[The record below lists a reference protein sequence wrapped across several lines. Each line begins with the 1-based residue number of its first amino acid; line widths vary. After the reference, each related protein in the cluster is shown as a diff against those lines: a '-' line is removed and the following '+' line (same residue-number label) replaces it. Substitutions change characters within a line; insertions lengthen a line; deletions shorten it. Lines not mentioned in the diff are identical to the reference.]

1 MKRREPG
8 IERVCH
14 EDEMQA
20 VEGKRH
26 GHEAVYEGADQQMGK
41 TFSVVCLS
49 SSPRLIKT
57 RYPAVSFSLEKKKGH
72 NLL

>member
-20 VEGKRH
+20 VEGERH
-26 GHEAVYEGADQQMGK
+26 GNEAVCEGADQQMGR
-41 TFSVVCLS
+41 TFSVVCLFF
-49 SSPRLIKT
+49 SPRLI
-57 RYPAVSFSLEKKKGH
+57 
-72 NLL
+72 